1 MKWRAIRR
9 WLLLAAAL
17 NLAWEIAQLPLYT
30 IFHEGRPG
38 QIAFAVAHCTAGDV
52 LIALACYVVASAVT
66 RDLAWPWHRPGSG
79 IAVAILAGVAYT
91 VFSEWLN
98 VSVRGSWAY
107 AQSMPLIWGIGV
119 VPLLQWLV
127 VPGATLGLVRRGMRP
142 S

>member
-1 MKWRAIRR
+1 MRWRPILR
-9 WLLLAAAL
+9 WLSLAALL

-52 LIALACYVVASAVT
+52 LIALACYLVASAVT
-66 RDLAWPWHRPGSG
+66 HDLAWPWHRPGLG
-79 IAVAILAGVAYT
+79 VAVAIIIGVTYA

-107 AQSMPLIWGIGV
+107 TEAMPQISDIGLT
-119 VPLLQWLV
+119 PLLQWVLM
-127 VPGATLGLVRRGMRP
+127 PLAALWFARQRP
-142 S
+142 I